1 MSGKLWC
8 LCVINK
14 IKQKT
19 SQKSKSTGQSL
30 PSASRPRSTSL
41 NWDVSYHRLKFL
53 SDSGEIL
60 EQIWG
65 TNGMV
70 AGRVS
75 APRGCTGQTASV
87 CMTRLHH
94 KRCTSDDSH
103 CQRGDKE
110 FELGVDVECVWVKG
124 EKEKNKKK
132 KQQLWARKNWE
143 HAAQKKHWDQT
154 GDMAGDEKTGYA
166 SVDGGDRRPS
176 LLLKPLQLTNWQ

>member
-132 KQQLWARKNWE
+132 NNNSELERTENMLLRRN
-143 HAAQKKHWDQT
+143 T
-154 GDMAGDEKTGYA
+154 GIRLEIWLEMKRQAMR
-166 SVDGGDRRPS
+166 V
-176 LLLKPLQLTNWQ
+176 

>member
-132 KQQLWARKNWE
+132 TNNSELERTENMLLRRN
-143 HAAQKKHWDQT
+143 T
-154 GDMAGDEKTGYA
+154 GIRLEIWLEMKRQAMR
-166 SVDGGDRRPS
+166 V
-176 LLLKPLQLTNWQ
+176 